1 MRVFVAGGTG
11 AIGRHAVRALVGEGH
26 AVTAVARTQEKAQ
39 ALTELGAHALSVSI
53 FDRSALASAFEGH
66 DAVVNLTS
74 AIPPTTQFM
83 ARKAWAENDRVRT
96 EGSAAIVDAAISAG
110 VERVVQES
118 VSMLYPD
125 RGAEWIDE
133 DVPPDVF
140 PMARPNLAA
149 EANANRFSER
159 GRTGIVLRFGW
170 FYGPGARHSEQF
182 LALARRHICV
192 VMGPSDS
199 YVSSIYMTD
208 AGAAVAAALHAPAG
222 TYNIV
227 VAATG
232 FEPKSQNITVLVGQ
246 SLQLDLRVSTTAVL
260 KESIAIPLAPSVIAL
275 PRGRQTDEEGR
286 IQVDGHPVVAVRVL
300 GKDHRIVV
308 VVTGGVLVS
317 HDQGHQKAA
326 N

>member
-26 AVTAVARTQEKAQ
+26 AVTALARTQEKAQ

-74 AIPPTTQFM
+74 AIPPMTQFM

-140 PMARPNLAA
+140 PMARPNLAG
-149 EANANRFSER
+149 RQM
-159 GRTGIVLRFGW
+159 RTGSPKGAEQASYCGSGGSMARA
-170 FYGPGARHSEQF
+170 PGIASSFWRWPGGTS
-182 LALARRHICV
+182 
-192 VMGPSDS
+192 
-199 YVSSIYMTD
+199 VS
-208 AGAAVAAALHAPAG
+208 
-222 TYNIV
+222 
-227 VAATG
+227 
-232 FEPKSQNITVLVGQ
+232 
-246 SLQLDLRVSTTAVL
+246 
-260 KESIAIPLAPSVIAL
+260 
-275 PRGRQTDEEGR
+275 
-286 IQVDGHPVVAVRVL
+286 
-300 GKDHRIVV
+300 
-308 VVTGGVLVS
+308 
-317 HDQGHQKAA
+317 
-326 N
+326 